1 MDAQEIE
8 LDAYQIADKVFSAK
22 TIDTNY
28 SFENLD
34 LKTLFEMLL
43 IIVTEGLKKFY
54 GVDNKINIVELTTEN
69 ITNINNYMK
78 KIGVKTKL
86 KTYDDNTWNQLQL
99 YYLIQDYRTYNIRD
113 DTKLSDLNFVHSQ
126 DFKTV
131 ISFDF
136 I

>member
-54 GVDNKINIVELTTEN
+54 GVDNKINIVELTTEH

>member
-8 LDAYQIADKVFSAK
+8 LDAYQIADKVFSSK

-34 LKTLFEMLL
+34 LKTLFEMLI

-69 ITNINNYMK
+69 ITNINNYMN

>member
-8 LDAYQIADKVFSAK
+8 LDAYQIADKVFSSK

-34 LKTLFEMLL
+34 LKTLFEMLI

-136 I
+136 L